1 MSPIMRHQLTVIKS
15 HLNLYIQTH
24 ILTLLFLII
33 SGMILSKTQKVL
45 PETLPKANLHYK
57 KERCV

>member
-1 MSPIMRHQLTVIKS
+1 MSPVMRHQLTVIKS

-45 PETLPKANLHYK
+45 PETLPKANLYCT
-57 KERCV
+57 R

>member
-1 MSPIMRHQLTVIKS
+1 MSPIMRYQLTVIKS

-45 PETLPKANLHYK
+45 AETLPKANLYCT
-57 KERCV
+57 R

>member
-1 MSPIMRHQLTVIKS
+1 MSPVMRHQLTVIKS
-15 HLNLYIQTH
+15 QLNLYIQTH

-45 PETLPKANLHYK
+45 AETLPKTNLYCT
-57 KERCV
+57 R